1 MLQEIMQKGTSS
13 LGTDVPSEREI
24 NRLAARNEEEYW
36 LFEQMDEERRQR
48 ERYFYSMAYSL

>member
-48 ERYFYSMAYSL
+48 ERYSLNYT